1 MTATTHTRFDFGA
14 LTAHERYKI
23 LTGTIVP
30 RPIALV
36 TTVDRQGR
44 VNAAPISFF
53 NCMGSDPAT
62 LVLGVAR
69 RSNGEESDT
78 GRNIRATGV
87 FTVNTVSRA
96 ILHQMNICAIP
107 FAPGVEELAEAGLAT
122 LPGDKVPVPRV
133 AGAPAAFECRQTMI
147 LSIGPAREIILGEV
161 LAAHVR
167 ADPID
172 DRLHTDQHALDA
184 VGRMGGATYA
194 FARDLLGLDTP
205 SLAAWEGLR
214 GDAPPPPATTAAG
227 ETMEAAP

>member
-1 MTATTHTRFDFGA
+1 MTAQTHSFFDFAG
-14 LTAHERYKI
+14 LTARERYKI

-36 TTVDRQGR
+36 TTVDGEGR

-69 RSNGEESDT
+69 RDNGEESDT
-78 GRNIRATGV
+78 GRNIRASGV

-96 ILHQMNICAIP
+96 ILEQMNICAIGFP
-107 FAPGVEELAEAGLAT
+107 PGIEEVAHAGLPT
-122 LPGDKVPVPRV
+122 VPGDKVPVPRI
-133 AGAPAAFECRQTMI
+133 ADAPAAFECRQTMI

-167 ADPID
+167 ADLID
-172 DRLHTDQHALDA
+172 ARLHTDQQALDA

-194 FARDLLGLDTP
+194 FTNELLGLETP
-205 SLAAWEGLR
+205 SLAEWEGLDAAR
-214 GDAPPPPATTAAG
+214 GTQAG
-227 ETMEAAP
+227 NG